1 MIRPLALTGRKL
13 LVIDDCEEITRLLAD
28 MFSACGAQVSRAKT
42 ADEAIHLIKSE
53 SFDLVVLDLVM
64 PDADGWEIHRFI
76 TTASPALAE
85 HTIFIT
91 GDRWNNQTV
100 SRLGAQKLPVVYKPF
115 DLERIRKL
123 ACGLLAEEAEVTSE
137 GPR

>member
-1 MIRPLALTGRKL
+1 MIRPLTLTGRRL
-13 LVIDDCEEITRLLAD
+13 LVIDDCDEITRLLAD

-42 ADEAIHLIKSE
+42 AGEAMRLIKSE
-53 SFDLVVLDLVM
+53 SFDLVILDLVM

-100 SRLGAQKLPVVYKPF
+100 SRLSAQRLPVVYKPF
-115 DLERIRKL
+115 DLERIREL
-123 ACGLLAEEAEVTSE
+123 ACGLLEGQAEGISE
-137 GPR
+137 GQR